1 MTGLSAI
8 EEAIEDAPAGIH
20 VAPRSVEDVV
30 RVLKEASLTG
40 SPVRVWGGGT
50 KQKIGRE
57 PGEGI
62 IMSTRHLDSVETWEP
77 DDLTLVIGAGA
88 LVSDVEDM
96 LGRRGQTAVL
106 PERPTVGTVGGT
118 IAAGSSS
125 LRRGR
130 LYGIRDRVLETT
142 VVTGD
147 GRIVRS
153 GGRVVKNV
161 SGFDI
166 HKAVVGAFGSLGV
179 IVSVCFK
186 LWPVP
191 ENGITLRLDDPADA
205 GGFERPLAVLESSD
219 GVDVYLWG
227 TAGEIDE
234 QSSMFPGT
242 VTDGLAWP
250 ADPVGSYRWS
260 LRVPLSEIA
269 TAKSMWGDWAF
280 LIVHGVGE
288 VRLGS
293 QSPDGATELRAW
305 AESVGGSLVVID
317 YPGDTPPVDPWGAN
331 PPAIDLQRRLIL
343 EFDPE
348 RIINPN
354 RLPGGI

>member
-1 MTGLSAI
+1 MTALAALEEVI
-8 EEAIEDAPAGIH
+8 EGAPSGIH
-20 VAPRSVEDVV
+20 VAPRSVDDVAE
-30 RVLKEASLTG
+30 VLKEASLTDT
-40 SPVRVWGGGT
+40 PVRVWGGGT
-50 KQKIGRE
+50 KQKLGLE
-57 PGEGI
+57 PGSGI
-62 IMSTRHLDSVETWEP
+62 VMSTRYLDSVEQWEP
-77 DDLTLVIGAGA
+77 DDLTLVVGPGA
-88 LVSDVEDM
+88 LAADVEDM

-106 PERPTVGTVGGT
+106 PEHPGGGTIGGT
-118 IAAGSSS
+118 IATGTSS
-125 LRRGR
+125 LRRDR
-130 LYGIRDRVLETT
+130 LYGIRDRVLEVT

-161 SGFDI
+161 SGYDI

-191 ENGITLRLDDPADA
+191 EAGITVRLEKPADA
-205 GGFERPLAVLESSD
+205 AGFDRPLAVLERRE

-227 TAGEIDE
+227 TEGEIDE
-234 QSSMFPGT
+234 QRSALAGQ
-242 VTDGLAWP
+242 VTEGLIWP
-250 ADPVGSYRWS
+250 SDPPGSYRWS
-260 LRVPLSEIA
+260 LRVPPGALA
-269 TAKSMWGDWAF
+269 TAKSKLNDWSY

-293 QSPDGATELRAW
+293 ESAIGAGELRAW
-305 AESVGGSLVVID
+305 AESVDGSLVLID
-317 YPGDTPPVDPWGAN
+317 YPGDQPPLDPWGA
-331 PPAIDLQRRLIL
+331 PPETVELQRRLTR
-343 EFDPE
+343 EFDPK